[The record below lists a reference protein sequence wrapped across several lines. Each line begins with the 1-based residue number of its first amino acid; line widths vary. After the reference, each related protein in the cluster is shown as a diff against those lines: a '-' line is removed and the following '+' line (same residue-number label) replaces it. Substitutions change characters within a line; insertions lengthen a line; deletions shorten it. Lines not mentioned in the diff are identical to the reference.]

1 MPTGAIVALSIIGAL
16 LAVAAFFAL
25 RYARS
30 ERRKADRSAGTE
42 TSTCGDVANLAG
54 SVAGE
59 VGGQLFRQ
67 RCEIVG
73 RARAEQAELAAP
85 FSKQP
90 CVWHRSQIIH
100 HYWEYRTDTDSRG
113 NRTRRRQER
122 QRVLSDQT
130 SQAPFLVDD
139 GTGALPV
146 DAREADMDQPEQVHD
161 HFESDTSPQAGSAF
175 SAFGV
180 SVNLGADSGSL
191 GYQHIEWILR
201 PGAQLYLLGDVTDAS
216 GRLMLGKPDDGG
228 DLVVSTRSEEEF
240 VGAARKH
247 AQWATIGAAAGGLI
261 GAGMLIAAL
270 VGLLV
275 S

>member
-1 MPTGAIVALSIIGAL
+1 M
-16 LAVAAFFAL
+16 
-25 RYARS
+25 
-30 ERRKADRSAGTE
+30 RRRRE
-42 TSTCGDVANLAG
+42 FAG

-73 RARAEQAELAAP
+73 RAGAEQAELAAP

-100 HYWEYRTDTDSRG
+100 HYWEYRTDTDAAGIARAGARSARG
-113 NRTRRRQER
+113 CSPTRPHRRR
-122 QRVLSDQT
+122 SWWT
-130 SQAPFLVDD
+130 
-139 GTGALPV
+139 T
-146 DAREADMDQPEQVHD
+146 ARERFRWTPARQTWTSPSRCTTTS
-161 HFESDTSPQAGSAF
+161 SDTSPQAGSSF

-247 AQWATIGAAAGGLI
+247 ARWATIGAAAGGVI

-270 VGLLV
+270 VGLLL

>member
-1 MPTGAIVALSIIGAL
+1 M
-16 LAVAAFFAL
+16 
-25 RYARS
+25 
-30 ERRKADRSAGTE
+30 
-42 TSTCGDVANLAG
+42 
-54 SVAGE
+54 
-59 VGGQLFRQ
+59 GGQLFRQ
-67 RCEIVG
+67 RCELVG

-122 QRVLSDQT
+122 QRVLSNQT

-139 GTGALPV
+139 GTGA
-146 DAREADMDQPEQVHD
+146 
-161 HFESDTSPQAGSAF
+161 
-175 SAFGV
+175 
-180 SVNLGADSGSL
+180 
-191 GYQHIEWILR
+191 
-201 PGAQLYLLGDVTDAS
+201 
-216 GRLMLGKPDDGG
+216 
-228 DLVVSTRSEEEF
+228 
-240 VGAARKH
+240 
-247 AQWATIGAAAGGLI
+247 IGAAAGGVI

>member
-1 MPTGAIVALSIIGAL
+1 MPTGAIVALAIIGAL
-16 LAVAAFFAL
+16 LVVAAFFAL

-67 RCEIVG
+67 RCELVG
-73 RARAEQAELAAP
+73 RARAEQAELQAP
-85 FSKQP
+85 FSEQP

-100 HYWEYRTDTDSRG
+100 HYWEYRTHTDSRG
-113 NRTRRRQER
+113 NRTRRREEHR
-122 QRVLSDQT
+122 KVISDQT

-139 GTGALPV
+139 GTGTLPV

-161 HFESDTSPQAGSAF
+161 RFESDTSPQAGSSF

-180 SVNLGADSGSL
+180 SLNLGADSGSL
-191 GYQHIEWILR
+191 GYQHTEWILR

-216 GRLMLGKPDDGG
+216 GRLMLAKPQDG

-240 VGAARKH
+240 VGVARKH
-247 AQWATIGAAAGGLI
+247 AQWATIGAVAGGVI

-270 VGLLV
+270 VGLIV